1 MFNGCVA
8 SVRTLTILPNVFDWQ
23 LHYLQGYVSQTYTRR
38 YKASWKQFALAT
50 WEEKGAETCFVG
62 HFAAISLPTNY
73 LEKYSQ
79 TRMALQDNLSIFLY
93 IKARIQALQNSL
105 EWKRPIAF

>member
-23 LHYLQGYVSQTYTRR
+23 LNYLQGYVSQMYTRR

-50 WEEKGAETCFVG
+50 WKLIFVG

-93 IKARIQALQNSL
+93 IKTRIQAIQNSL
-105 EWKRPIAF
+105 EWKRLIAF